1 MTNTVI
7 LELEHMKDISKI
19 ILSVTLIAILLVP
32 TNAFAITYQP
42 PITIQNPTPVA
53 FDNFGWSVSIS
64 GDKVLI
70 GAYLD
75 DTGAGNAGAAYL
87 FDGTTGNLL
96 QTFTSPT
103 PVAFDNFGWSVSIS
117 GDNVLIGAYLDDTGA
132 GNAGAAYLF
141 DGTTGNL
148 LQTFTSPTPVAFDN
162 FGWSVSISGDNVLIG
177 ANQDDTGAT
186 NAGAAY
192 LFDGTTGN
200 LLQTFNNPT
209 PVAFDLFGNSVSI
222 SGDNVL
228 VGAILDDTGATNAGA
243 AYLFDGTTGNLLQTF
258 NNPTPATDDQFGIS
272 VSISG
277 DNVLIGAILDDTGA
291 TNAGAAYLF
300 DGTTGNLLQTFNN
313 PTPAAGDQ
321 FGHSVSISGDKVLVG
336 ARFDDTG
343 ATNAGAAYLFDGT
356 TGALLQTFNNPTP
369 AANDNFGISV
379 SISGDNV
386 LIGANLDDTGATDA
400 GAAYLF
406 DGTTGNLLQ
415 TFQKTTPVAFDNFGW
430 SVSISGDNVLIGS
443 IHDDTGATDAGAAY
457 LFDGTT
463 GALLQTFNNPTPVA
477 FDQFGWSVSISGD
490 NVLIGSIHDDTGATD
505 AGAAYLFDGTT
516 GNLLQTFTSP
526 TPATDDQFGI
536 SVSISGDNVLVGARF
551 DDTGATDAGAA
562 YLFLEDSSF
571 ADLSIQKIPL
581 SDTTQPGGNISFDI
595 TVTNNGP
602 DAAENVIVTD
612 VIPEHLTVDSY
623 HFLCADSSGIVTCN
637 LDSIDA
643 GQSKTVRITFNT
655 NTDALVSQI
664 SNTASVSSDSDDPNP
679 DDNSDTSVIP
689 NNYADLR
696 LTKTASVSQIGQ
708 NGLVTY
714 SIRVVNDGPSTS
726 DDIKVFDYLPDGATF
741 VEYRSYPHVDG
752 ACLPDPIPQC
762 VVTGSPKGEIPDLN
776 FIDISLDSGQA
787 LTIEVDV
794 ILDGSSGTNLEN
806 TALVVS
812 STFDPNESNNQ
823 ASVSILINSPPVANA
838 GGPYTIQNGDRLAL
852 DGSLSSDPDTGDS
865 IVSYEW
871 DLNYD
876 GIYDVTG
883 SNPVISTDTLSGFT
897 LDVPHPIL
905 LKVTD
910 SFGAPNRVETT
921 FTIISKLS
929 PPVIPPS
936 ADVDPGATIGD
947 GTVLGENV
955 IVSKDSTIGQQV
967 TIGDNS
973 NVDKNVIIGDDSQ
986 IGTGVSISKD
996 GNIGTNV
1003 QIGNNV
1009 SIDKNVQIGNGVIIG
1024 NNVVIGKDSTIA
1036 DGAIIPDGTVLAKN
1050 STFP

>member
-7 LELEHMKDISKI
+7 LELGHMKDISKI
-19 ILSVTLIAILLVP
+19 ILSITLIAILLVP
-32 TNAFAITYQP
+32 ANAFAITYLP
-42 PITIQNPTPVA
+42 PITIQKTTPA
-53 FDNFGWSVSIS
+53 GSDWFGWSVSIS
-64 GDKVLI
+64 GDKVL
-70 GAYLD
+70 
-75 DTGAGNAGAAYL
+75 
-87 FDGTTGNLL
+87 
-96 QTFTSPT
+96 
-103 PVAFDNFGWSVSIS
+103 
-117 GDNVLIGAYLDDTGA
+117 
-132 GNAGAAYLF
+132 
-141 DGTTGNL
+141 
-148 LQTFTSPTPVAFDN
+148 
-162 FGWSVSISGDNVLIG
+162 
-177 ANQDDTGAT
+177 
-186 NAGAAY
+186 
-192 LFDGTTGN
+192 
-200 LLQTFNNPT
+200 
-209 PVAFDLFGNSVSI
+209 
-222 SGDNVL
+222 
-228 VGAILDDTGATNAGA
+228 VGAILDDTGAS
-243 AYLFDGTTGNLLQTF
+243 D
-258 NNPTPATDDQFGIS
+258 
-272 VSISG
+272 
-277 DNVLIGAILDDTGA
+277 
-291 TNAGAAYLF
+291 
-300 DGTTGNLLQTFNN
+300 
-313 PTPAAGDQ
+313 
-321 FGHSVSISGDKVLVG
+321 
-336 ARFDDTG
+336 
-343 ATNAGAAYLFDGT
+343 AGAAYLFDGT

-369 AANDNFGISV
+369 AASDQFGYSV
-379 SISGDNV
+379 SISGDKV
-386 LIGANLDDTGATDA
+386 LVGSINDDTGAANA

-406 DGTTGNLLQ
+406 DGTIGALLQ
-415 TFQKTTPVAFDNFGW
+415 TFQKTTTAAF
-430 SVSISGDNVLIGS
+430 
-443 IHDDTGATDAGAAY
+443 
-457 LFDGTT
+457 
-463 GALLQTFNNPTPVA
+463 
-477 FDQFGWSVSISGD
+477 
-490 NVLIGSIHDDTGATD
+490 
-505 AGAAYLFDGTT
+505 
-516 GNLLQTFTSP
+516 
-526 TPATDDQFGI
+526 DQFGI
-536 SVSISGDNVLVGARF
+536 SVSISGNMVLVGAYR
-551 DDTGATDAGAA
+551 DDTGAFDTGAA

-581 SDTTQPGGNISFDI
+581 SDTTQPGGNISYDI

-612 VIPEHLTVDSY
+612 IIPEHLTVDSY

-643 GQSKTVRITFNT
+643 GQSKTVRINFNT

-664 SNTASVSSDSDDPNP
+664 SNTASVSSDSNDPNP

-762 VVTGSPKGEIPDLN
+762 VVNGFPRGEIPDLN

-936 ADVDPGATIGD
+936 ANVDPEATIGD

-986 IGTGVSISKD
+986 IGTDVSISKD

-1009 SIDKNVQIGNGVIIG
+1009 SIDKNVKIGNGVIIG